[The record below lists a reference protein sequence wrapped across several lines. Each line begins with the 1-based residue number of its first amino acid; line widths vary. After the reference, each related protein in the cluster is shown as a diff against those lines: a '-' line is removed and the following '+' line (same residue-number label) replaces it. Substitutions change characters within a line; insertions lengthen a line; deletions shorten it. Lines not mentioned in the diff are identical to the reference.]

1 MAEIKIITIPIDQC
15 ICEGKVR
22 KPRRNCWAL
31 GHNLGAIK
39 VQITNATGLV
49 ETWRLP

>member
-1 MAEIKIITIPIDQC
+1 VSEHIKIITIPIDQC

-31 GHNLGAIK
+31 VHNLKEGK
-39 VQITNATGLV
+39 
-49 ETWRLP
+49 